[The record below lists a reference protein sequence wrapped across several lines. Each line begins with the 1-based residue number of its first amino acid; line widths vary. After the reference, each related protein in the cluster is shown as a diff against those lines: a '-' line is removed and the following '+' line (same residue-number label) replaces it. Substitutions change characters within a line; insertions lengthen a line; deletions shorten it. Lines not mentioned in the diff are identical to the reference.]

1 MYTNF
6 MNMIVTYYFS
16 TFYFPFQG
24 LYILFVVSKWN
35 YASWNNFLAD
45 LPKQKVILIVID
57 YNNNWLFK

>member
-45 LPKQKVILIVID
+45 LPKQKVILIVI
-57 YNNNWLFK
+57 